1 MPRLYVSCHT
11 VIKTSKRRA
20 RDLQSGK
27 ESNIISSTGGFN
39 EIVTF
44 RIELRDSDPL
54 IWRAV
59 ETPTS
64 VTLKVLHEII

>member
-1 MPRLYVSCHT
+1 MSHCF
-11 VIKTSKRRA
+11 KDKQEA
-20 RDLQSGK
+20 RQRQSGK

-39 EIVTF
+39 EIVTV

-54 IWRAV
+54 IWRAG

>member
-11 VIKTSKRRA
+11 VRKTSKRRA

-27 ESNIISSTGGFN
+27 ESNIISS
-39 EIVTF
+39 IVTV

-64 VTLKVLHEII
+64 VTLRVFHEII

>member
-20 RDLQSGK
+20 RDP
-27 ESNIISSTGGFN
+27 NIISSTGGFN
-39 EIVTF
+39 EIVTV